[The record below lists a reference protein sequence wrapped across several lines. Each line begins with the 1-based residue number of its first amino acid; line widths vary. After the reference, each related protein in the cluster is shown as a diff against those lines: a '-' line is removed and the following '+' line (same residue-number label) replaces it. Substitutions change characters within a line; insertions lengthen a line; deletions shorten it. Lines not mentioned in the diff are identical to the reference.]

1 MADAASP
8 TTEHKPSMMLDF
20 GAEWG
25 QGISGLKEDE
35 RMADA
40 ENEPEKFVV
49 DGEGVIDLTG

>member
-1 MADAASP
+1 
-8 TTEHKPSMMLDF
+8 MMLDF